1 MTIRDIFEETS
12 IALLS
17 NKVRSGLTVL
27 GIVIGI
33 ASVIA
38 MLAVGQGAQDSI
50 QANISALGSNLIM
63 IQPGAQ
69 RNAPGGG
76 GVASA
81 RGSSQTL
88 TNADV
93 QAIREQMVLA
103 QAVAPTVTSR
113 QQVVV
118 SGSNTNTSI
127 IGTTPDYVSVKS
139 VEMEEG
145 SFITDE
151 QNIGMQKVAVLGPTT
166 RDDLFGV
173 GAEAT
178 GKTIRIKG
186 MNFTIIGVTKAK
198 GGSGFT
204 NVDDQI
210 IIPIISAQKF
220 LAGNAYV
227 GIINIQAIDSQSM
240 TQLQNDVT
248 DLLLTRHK
256 KTVDNM
262 DFSVMNQADLVS
274 TASTVTDTISY
285 LLAAIASISLL
296 VGGIGIMNM
305 MLTTVTERTR
315 EIGLRKA
322 VGAKS
327 YDINIQFLVE
337 ATMLTFVG
345 GVVGVIVGYAIA
357 YGITLT
363 GLLTAKVTLTPV
375 LLAFGISAL
384 IGIAFGYYPASRAAK
399 LNPIEALRYE

>member
-69 RNAPGGG
+69 GGNNRG
-76 GVASA
+76 QVSSG

-93 QAIREQMVLA
+93 QAIRDQMVLA

-113 QQVVV
+113 QQVVA

-151 QNIGMQKVAVLGPTT
+151 QNTGMQKVAVLGPTT
-166 RDDLFGV
+166 RDDLFGA

-186 MNFTIIGVTKAK
+186 MNFTVVGVTKSK
-198 GGSGFT
+198 GGTGFGS
-204 NVDDQI
+204 VDDQI

-220 LAGNAYV
+220 LTGNAYV
-227 GIINIQAIDSQSM
+227 STINIQAIDSNSM
-240 TQLQNDVT
+240 NQLQADVT

-256 KTVDNM
+256 KTTDNM

-285 LLAAIASISLL
+285 LLAAIAGISLL

-327 YDINIQFLVE
+327 HDINVQFLVE

-345 GVVGVIVGYAIA
+345 GVMGVIVGYAIA

-384 IGIAFGYYPASRAAK
+384 IGITFGYYPASRAAK